1 VGVLPFKNLSGDAG
15 QDYFSDGITEDV
27 IGALGRFSN
36 LLVAAKSASFQFK
49 GRDVAPAEIGRVLNA
64 RYLLGGSVRRAG
76 DRVRVNVELTDAETG
91 RHLWSETYDAE
102 LKDIFALQDDIARR
116 VVGAAAAKLTRFEQE
131 RVLAKPTSSLAE

>member
-1 VGVLPFKNLSGDAG
+1 SRALAPGKSTRARAESFWGLVPRPKQSMSPGSPLRIVSPSALQWGVLPFKNLSGDAG

-36 LLVAAKSASFQFK
+36 LLVAAKSASYQFK
-49 GRDVAPAEIGRVLNA
+49 GRDVAPAEIGRVLDA

-91 RHLWSETYDAE
+91 RH
-102 LKDIFALQDDIARR
+102 
-116 VVGAAAAKLTRFEQE
+116 
-131 RVLAKPTSSLAE
+131 